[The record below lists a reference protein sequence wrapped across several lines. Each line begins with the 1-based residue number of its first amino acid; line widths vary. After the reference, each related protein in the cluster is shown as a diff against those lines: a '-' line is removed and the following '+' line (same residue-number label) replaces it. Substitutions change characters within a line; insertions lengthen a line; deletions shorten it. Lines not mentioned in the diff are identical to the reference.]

1 MTTGRPGPSGQDD
14 LDDGRTTVT
23 ETTSGRGRRGAAVLG
38 PGGVG
43 GLVGA
48 LLARSGVDVTFLAG
62 EATAA
67 ALTEHGVHVRSR
79 QVGEVHVPARAAT
92 RLDGPVD
99 VVLVAVKQT
108 ALDEALDRVPPEV
121 LGDGVV
127 VPFLNGLDHLD
138 VLRAR
143 YGAERVLPAT
153 IRVESTRVAPGEIEH
168 TSAFTDVDLAPGGVP
183 PERVEAVRT
192 LLDGA
197 GFSTTVHPDETAL
210 MWAKLGFL
218 APFALLTTTHRAP
231 IGEVRTTHRAE
242 LEALVREVAAVAAAS
257 GAPSDPARTLAFY
270 GRFASEAKSSM
281 LRDAEAGRPLEV
293 DAIGGAIVRAADRA
307 GVDAPL
313 TRALVAGLG
322 G

>member
-1 MTTGRPGPSGQDD
+1 MTG
-14 LDDGRTTVT
+14 
-23 ETTSGRGRRGAAVLG
+23 TTSGRDGRDGRSAAVLG

-48 LLARSGVDVTFLAG
+48 LLARSGADVTFLAG

-79 QVGEVHVPARAAT
+79 QVGELHVPARAVT
-92 RLDGPVD
+92 RLDRPVD

-108 ALDEALDRVPPEV
+108 ALDDALDRVPPEA

-143 YGAERVLPAT
+143 YGTGRVLPAT
-153 IRVESTRVAPGEIEH
+153 ISVESARVAPGEIEH
-168 TSAFTDVDLAPGGVP
+168 TSAFVDVGLAPGAVE
-183 PERVEAVRT
+183 PERVEAVRE
-192 LLDGA
+192 LLDRA
-197 GFSTTVHPDETAL
+197 GLETSVHADETAL
-210 MWAKLGFL
+210 MWAKLSFL
-218 APFALLTTTHRAP
+218 APFALLTTTYRAP
-231 IGEVRTTHRAE
+231 IGDVRTAHGAE
-242 LEALVREVAAVAAAS
+242 LESLVREVAAVAAAS
-257 GAPSDPARTLAFY
+257 GAPSVPERTLARY
-270 GRFASEAKSSM
+270 ERFAPEAKSSM
-281 LRDAEAGRPLEV
+281 LRDAEAGLPLEV

>member
-1 MTTGRPGPSGQDD
+1 VT
-14 LDDGRTTVT
+14 T
-23 ETTSGRGRRGAAVLG
+23 ETAGSRVSGRDVAVLG

-48 LLARSGVDVTFLAG
+48 LLARSGAEVTYLAS
-62 EATAA
+62 EPTAA
-67 ALTEHGVHVRSR
+67 ALTAHGVHVRSA
-79 QVGEVHVPARAAT
+79 QVGDVHVPARATT
-92 RLDGPVD
+92 RLEAPVD
-99 VVLVAVKQT
+99 VVVVAVKQT
-108 ALDEALDRVPPEV
+108 ALADALDRVPPDV

-127 VPFLNGLDHLD
+127 VPMLNGLDHLD
-138 VLRAR
+138 VLRER
-143 YGAERVLPAT
+143 YGTERVLPAT
-153 IRVESTRVAPGEIEH
+153 IRVESARVAPGEIEH
-168 TSAFTDVDLAPGGVP
+168 TSAFVEVDVAPGSVA
-183 PERVEAVRT
+183 PERVEAVRA

-197 GFSTTVHPDETAL
+197 GIATTVQADETAL

-231 IGEVRTTHRAE
+231 IGEIRTTHRAE

-257 GAPSDPARTLAFY
+257 GAPSDPERTMSLY
-270 GRFASEAKSSM
+270 DRFAPEAKSSM

-293 DAIGGAIVRAADRA
+293 DAIGGAIVRAAARA

-313 TRALVAGLG
+313 ASGLVGALG

>member
-1 MTTGRPGPSGQDD
+1 MA
-14 LDDGRTTVT
+14 
-23 ETTSGRGRRGAAVLG
+23 TSGRDVAVLG

-48 LLARSGVDVTFLAG
+48 LLARSGADVTYLAG

-79 QVGEVHVPARAAT
+79 QVGELHVPARAAT

-99 VVLVAVKQT
+99 VVVVAVKQT
-108 ALDEALDRVPPEV
+108 ALDDALDRVPPEV

-127 VPFLNGLDHLD
+127 VPVLNGLDHLD

-143 YGAERVLPAT
+143 YGTERVLPAT

-168 TSAFTDVDLAPGGVP
+168 TSAFTDVDLAPGGVAP
-183 PERVEAVRT
+183 DRVEAVRA

-197 GFSTTVHPDETAL
+197 GIATTPHADETAL

-218 APFALLTTTHRAP
+218 APFALLTTTYRAP
-231 IGEVRTTHRAE
+231 IGEVRTARRGE

-257 GAPSDPARTLAFY
+257 GAPSDPERTLSFY
-270 GRFASEAKSSM
+270 DRFAPEAKSSM

-293 DAIGGAIVRAADRA
+293 DAIGGAIVRAATRA
-307 GVDAPL
+307 GVEVPL
-313 TRALVAGLG
+313 TERLVAGLAQP
-322 G
+322 

>member
-1 MTTGRPGPSGQDD
+1 M
-14 LDDGRTTVT
+14 T

-67 ALTEHGVHVRSR
+67 ALAEHGVHVRSR

-92 RLDGPVD
+92 RLDEPVD

-143 YGAERVLPAT
+143 YGAGRVLPAT

-183 PERVEAVRT
+183 PEGVEAVRA
-192 LLDGA
+192 LLGGA
-197 GFSTTVHPDETAL
+197 GISTTVHPDETAL

-270 GRFASEAKSSM
+270 DRFEPEAKSSM